1 MDLSSILHT
10 VTYKYFI
17 IQFLQVSMQPDGI
30 TETTCACRNYNL
42 PKLARFLRHRIC
54 VKLNNQH
61 LEDKISSYFSFIL
74 HLSSNDIYVP
84 FAHSE
89 KVAYNS

>member
-1 MDLSSILHT
+1 
-10 VTYKYFI
+10 
-17 IQFLQVSMQPDGI
+17 MQPDGI

-89 KVAYNS
+89 KMAYNS